1 MITFDEFTDVARKHL
16 NMSKKEMPE
25 ERLGSLWC
33 ALDAD
38 DSNQLQR
45 DEFAR
50 FLRLAAP
57 AIHRGVYK
65 RDKAK
70 ESTFGALRLGTALA
84 CTPEFELE
92 NYDLVSQ
99 PTALALV
106 LQRGS
111 DYTRHTKLPHS
122 CSRRPPQ

>member
-45 DEFAR
+45 T
-50 FLRLAAP
+50 AP
-57 AIHRGVYK
+57 W
-65 RDKAK
+65 
-70 ESTFGALRLGTALA
+70 
-84 CTPEFELE
+84 TPDDF
-92 NYDLVSQ
+92 
-99 PTALALV
+99 
-106 LQRGS
+106 
-111 DYTRHTKLPHS
+111 KLD
-122 CSRRPPQ
+122 